1 MATIMVNPGMVLEGH
16 PNSQV
21 QDPSQAFQAKLL
33 DAPEDA
39 SFYDTEP
46 VDQPVPVRPSLCP
59 SRLSFLRMHSR
70 ECRPVVF
77 STIEVL
83 LQKLS
88 TVVLPFPHCSC
99 TAAT

>member
-16 PNSQV
+16 P

-46 VDQPVPVRPSLCP
+46 VDQPVPVRPSLCS
-59 SRLSFLRMHSR
+59 SRVSFLRLHSC

-77 STIEVL
+77 STIEAL
-83 LQKLS
+83 LKS
-88 TVVLPFPHCSC
+88 
-99 TAAT
+99 

>member
-1 MATIMVNPGMVLEGH
+1 MATIMVNLGKVLEGH
-16 PNSQV
+16 PNPQV

-33 DAPEDA
+33 DAPVFLDSRGKKDA

-59 SRLSFLRMHSR
+59 SRVSFLRMHSR

-77 STIEVL
+77 STIEAL
-83 LQKLS
+83 LKS
-88 TVVLPFPHCSC
+88 
-99 TAAT
+99 